1 MIMKI
6 PVIKILFVCMLIFT
20 FSCRSKYEDC
30 TDQDYA
36 NCNTE
41 IPQTGIL
48 SIRLTIN
55 EENPAVPI
63 SLYEGNF
70 ENGRLIR
77 QDTVRVG
84 RYNYSLLPD
93 KNYSV
98 TATYREAGKTIVAVS
113 GGRIN
118 LIRYRMCE
126 LQCYDVDEPELDLR
140 LR

>member
-1 MIMKI
+1 MRI
-6 PVIKILFVCMLIFT
+6 PVVNLLFVFILFFA

-70 ENGRLIR
+70 EDGRLIR
-77 QDTVRVG
+77 LDTVRVG

-93 KNYSV
+93 KDYSV
-98 TATYREAGKTIVAVS
+98 TATYQEGGNTIVAVS

-126 LQCYDVDEPELDLR
+126 LQCYDVDEPVLDLR

>member
-1 MIMKI
+1 MRMS
-6 PVIKILFVCMLIFT
+6 VINIIFVCMLIFA

-36 NCNTE
+36 SCNTE
-41 IPQTGIL
+41 IPQTGTL

-70 ENGRLIR
+70 ENGQLIR
-77 QDTVRVG
+77 QDTVRQS
-84 RYNYSLLPD
+84 RYNYSLSPEKD
-93 KNYSV
+93 YSV

-118 LIRYRMCE
+118 LVRYQMCE

>member
-1 MIMKI
+1 MKM
-6 PVIKILFVCMLIFT
+6 PVIKILIVSVLIIA

-36 NCNTE
+36 KCNTE
-41 IPQTGIL
+41 VPQTGII

-55 EENPAVPI
+55 EENPSIPI
-63 SLYEGNF
+63 SVYEGNF
-70 ENGRLIR
+70 ENGQLVR
-77 QDTVRVG
+77 QDTVRVST
-84 RYNYSLLPD
+84 YNYSLLTE
-93 KNYSV
+93 KEYSF
-98 TATYREAGKTIVAVS
+98 TATYKKDGKTIMAVN
-113 GGRIN
+113 GGTIK